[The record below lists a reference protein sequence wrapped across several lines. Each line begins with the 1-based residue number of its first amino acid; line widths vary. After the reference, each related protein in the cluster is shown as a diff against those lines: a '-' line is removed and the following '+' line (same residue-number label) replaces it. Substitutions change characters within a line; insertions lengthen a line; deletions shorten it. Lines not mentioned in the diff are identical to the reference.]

1 VIFFV
6 SSIFTGVFLHSVLE
20 YRKIQSGFQ
29 GSSVGPIVFDSDIS
43 AVIIT

>member
-1 VIFFV
+1 MLCFFHF
-6 SSIFTGVFLHSVLE
+6 IGLFLQSVLE
-20 YRKIQSGFQ
+20 HKKMQSGFQ